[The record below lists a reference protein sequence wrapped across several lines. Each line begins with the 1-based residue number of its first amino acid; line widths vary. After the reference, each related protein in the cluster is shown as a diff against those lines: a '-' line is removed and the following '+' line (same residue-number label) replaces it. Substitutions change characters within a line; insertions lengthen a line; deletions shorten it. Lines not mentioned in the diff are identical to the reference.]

1 MGRGREEVT
10 GSDAGHDRSES
21 QEKLARI
28 HEWIFLTGNRSV
40 LAGGLLVLF
49 FVVLAAIEL
58 RIGRGS
64 QQIVPLFYMSS
75 AIIGGNFTLL
85 TIVISISQ
93 FVIARQLSAPGELRE
108 QIEDT
113 ADYREASAELVEEE
127 DVPPPTPGAFL
138 EALLVGVRNTVRE
151 LDAHRSEI
159 ASDDAV
165 EAIGEALSPLEEQ
178 VDRSIRQL
186 EKEDATIFKA
196 LVVTLNTNYSDEIH
210 QLSRLQTVCQEEL
223 TPDAK
228 DSLGTL
234 VTRLKQ
240 IDVAR
245 QYLKTVYIQD
255 ELSRL
260 SRNLMYVGVPVI
272 FVGLSLMEVFVSTRQ
287 PVLSPNQLSILTPSF
302 ATVGGAP
309 LALLFAYVLR
319 LTVVS
324 ERTAAITPFTTPT
337 QEETPVE
344 AITEDADD

>member
-1 MGRGREEVT
+1 MGRDREEVT
-10 GSDAGHDRSES
+10 ESDAGHDRFQSRER
-21 QEKLARI
+21 LART
-28 HEWIFLTGNRSV
+28 HEWFFLTGNRSV
-40 LAGGLLVLF
+40 IAGGTLVLF
-49 FVVLAAIEL
+49 FVALAAIEL
-58 RIGRGS
+58 RIGSNS
-64 QQIVPLFYMSS
+64 QQLVPLFYMSS

-93 FVIARQLSAPGELRE
+93 LIIAQQLSAPGELRE
-108 QIEDT
+108 EIADT
-113 ADYREASAELVEEE
+113 TDYREASAELVEEE
-127 DVPPPTPGAFL
+127 VPPPTPGAFL
-138 EALLVGVRNTVRE
+138 EALLVGVRNTVHE
-151 LDAHRSEI
+151 LDAHRFEI

-165 EAIGEALSPLEEQ
+165 DAIDEVLDPLEGQ
-178 VDRSIRQL
+178 VGLSIHELR
-186 EKEDATIFKA
+186 KEDTTIFKS
-196 LVVTLNTNYSDEIH
+196 LVVALNTNYSDEIH
-210 QLSRLQTVCQEEL
+210 QISRLQTVYQEEL

-228 DSLGTL
+228 DHLGTL

-245 QYLKTVYIQD
+245 QYLKTVYIQE

-272 FVGLSLMEVFVSTRQ
+272 LVGLGLMEVFVSARQ
-287 PVLSPNQLSILTPSF
+287 PALTPKLLSILTPVF
-302 ATVGGAP
+302 AAIGGAP